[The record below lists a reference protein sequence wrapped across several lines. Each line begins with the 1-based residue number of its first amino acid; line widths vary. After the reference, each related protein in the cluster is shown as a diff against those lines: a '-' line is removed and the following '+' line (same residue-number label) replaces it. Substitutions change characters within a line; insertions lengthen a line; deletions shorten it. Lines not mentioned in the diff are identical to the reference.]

1 MFDLSGIPPEALV
14 TKSRK
19 FSETNSTE
27 VLHAW
32 LEKLDMIAVF
42 FWGGEPFPCEL
53 HIPRSLFKSLG

>member
-14 TKSRK
+14 AKSRK

-32 LEKLDMIAVF
+32 LEKLDLLAVF
-42 FWGGEPFPCEL
+42 LGGKPFPCEL
-53 HIPRSLFKSLG
+53 HIPRSLFNSLG